1 MLLQMNLQE
10 YLMTTSQT
18 CLHTNKNVKI
28 ALTMLKKEMKRKDKE
43 TILQDIDNGMSQID
57 VAKKYGVSTQTISN
71 WLKDNKSEN
80 VDDRKVDNIQTMIE
94 DKLISL

>member
-1 MLLQMNLQE
+1 
-10 YLMTTSQT
+10 MTEQKAT
-18 CLHTNKNVKI
+18 
-28 ALTMLKKEMKRKDKE
+28 RKTYSTEEKE

-94 DKLISL
+94 DKLISLSLKDKKLRKKILSLIIEDTD